1 MALIVISIQ
10 DSPDG
15 PVIALVAEPIE
26 SAEVTPAQKIAS
38 ALLAAIG
45 PQPQEGGRIVVPRG
59 N

>member
-15 PVIALVAEPIE
+15 PVVALVAEPAE
-26 SAEVTPAQKIAS
+26 SVEVTPAQKIATALLS
-38 ALLAAIG
+38 ALG
-45 PQPQEGGRIVVPRG
+45 PRPPEGGRIVVPRG